1 VEIRDEKK
9 AQEVGDAGEV
19 RAKLRGLVFVGAR
32 GGAGEKKKEHAVLAR
47 SASNRKEVALPV
59 EFGHAGGNRPARNLD
74 CLCFVDGF
82 MSTSTQIVLKPFPVK
97 TALLIDADEPTRTF
111 LANAL
116 DPGEWSIRH
125 AANNQSAL
133 ELAQVARFDLI
144 LTSAKSSGKEDVELL
159 RKLRAARPH
168 TRLIILTDESA
179 PSYVIDSMREH
190 AFSYF
195 SKPFSLDA
203 LAEMVHLASE
213 QPCWDDGIEVVSGTP
228 EWIRLNVRCD
238 QPTADRLIQFLH
250 EIADLPEGESNK
262 VAVAFREILL
272 NAMEH
277 GGKFRPDQYVQIS
290 YVRAK
295 HMVLCRIKDPGEG
308 FTLDEIQHAAVA
320 NPPDDPIR
328 HAAYRQ
334 ERGMRPGG
342 YGILLAQKLVDE
354 LIYNEEGNEVLLVKY
369 LENGELKH

>member
-1 VEIRDEKK
+1 MF
-9 AQEVGDAGEV
+9 AA
-19 RAKLRGLVFVGAR
+19 AR
-32 GGAGEKKKEHAVLAR
+32 GGVGEKKKEHAVLAR
-47 SASNRKEVALPV
+47 SASKRKGVAARV

-74 CLCFVDGF
+74 CLCIVDGI
-82 MSTSTQIVLKPFPVK
+82 MSTSTQIVLRPIPVK

-125 AANNQSAL
+125 AANNQAAL
-133 ELAQVARFDLI
+133 ELAQVTRFDLI
-144 LTSAKSSGKEDVELL
+144 LTSEKSSGKEDVELL
-159 RKLRAARPH
+159 RRLRAARPH

-179 PSYVIDSMREH
+179 PSYVIASMREH

-213 QPCWDDGIEVVSGTP
+213 QPCWDDGIEVVSATP

-250 EIADLPEGESNK
+250 EIADLPEVESNK

-328 HAAYRQ
+328 HAAYRE

-369 LENGELKH
+369 LDDGELKH